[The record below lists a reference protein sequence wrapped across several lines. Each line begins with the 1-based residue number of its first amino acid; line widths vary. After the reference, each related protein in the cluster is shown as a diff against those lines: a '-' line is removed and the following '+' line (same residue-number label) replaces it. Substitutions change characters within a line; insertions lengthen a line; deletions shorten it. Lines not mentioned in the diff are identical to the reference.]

1 MFLSYLCG
9 IFMYERASLNANH
22 ACWTSN
28 EQLIILEKCLFV
40 TFDEKLDKIH

>member
-9 IFMYERASLNANH
+9 AFMNERANH

-40 TFDEKLDKIH
+40 TFVEKLDKIH